1 MKFLLELLS
10 HENML
15 IVQMVV
21 LALAE
26 LFIDIAPLYKIDKN
40 AHQDKLQKFI
50 KKEEK
55 LVVGY
60 ELSLLNFYE

>member
-40 AHQDKLQKFI
+40 AHQDKL
-50 KKEEK
+50 
-55 LVVGY
+55 
-60 ELSLLNFYE
+60 